1 MTLHGV
7 TLAAVLVVL
16 ATPLYAQSYPS
27 KPVRIIVPFPAG
39 GGTDVVARAIGVKL
53 SDSLGQ
59 PFVVDNRA
67 GAAGAIGAE
76 LAAKSAPDG
85 HTLLMG
91 SSGPIVLNPSLQPRQ
106 SYDPARDFVPVS
118 LITIM
123 PFLMVV
129 HPSLPARTV
138 KELIA
143 LARSRPGQL
152 NYASPGSGS
161 STHLAMELFKA
172 MARVEIV
179 HVPYKGVAPASTDLI
194 SGQVQL
200 LAGDLSTLMPHV
212 ASGRMRP
219 LAVTGAARSVLVP
232 GVPTLAEAGIEGY
245 EASGWFGMLAPAG
258 ISQDIVRRLN
268 AAIVK
273 AMQTDDLRKRLAT
286 LGGELAAGTPEQ
298 FGDHLRR
305 EWSKWGKLIRTLN
318 IKADTVS

>member
-1 MTLHGV
+1 MKLQGLMLGT
-7 TLAAVLVVL
+7 VLVVL
-16 ATPLYAQSYPS
+16 TTQLYGQPYPA
-27 KPVRIIVPFPAG
+27 KPVRVIVPFAAG

-53 SDSLGQ
+53 SEALGQ

-67 GAAGAIGAE
+67 GATGAIGAE
-76 LAAKSAPDG
+76 LVAKSVPDG

-91 SSGPIVLNPSLQPRQ
+91 SSGPIVLNPSLQPKL
-106 SYDPARDFVPVS
+106 SYDPARDFMPVA

-123 PFLMVV
+123 PFLMVA
-129 HPSLPARTV
+129 HPSLPARSV

-172 MARVEIV
+172 MARIEIV

-212 ASGRMRP
+212 ASSRMRP
-219 LAVTGAARSVLVP
+219 LAVTGATRSALVP
-232 GVPTLAEAGIEGY
+232 GVPTLAEAGVAGY

-258 ISQDIVRRLN
+258 VAQDIVGRLN
-268 AAIVK
+268 TEIVK
-273 AMQTDDLRKRLAT
+273 TMQSDDLRKRLST

-298 FGDHLRR
+298 FGEHLRW

-318 IKADTVS
+318 LKADAV